1 MSAEPVAETNSAKK
15 GGLSEEFF
23 ARFSSNGSGDSYAD
37 LYAQSEN
44 QDSTT
49 SNSAGV
55 DEPPTPR
62 PMTNDEKEISE
73 LIALEKENLEKLEK
87 VEKEYKFAIDAG
99 TDISLL
105 SVFTEIIEE
114 LKLKLSEI
122 KSELEQLRLLVKVT
136 ELLNIAIKDGT
147 SSKTMAKAVERLKF
161 QPKGGVKL
169 APKDVMQKKVTKHLC
184 STLQKELDKIRI
196 TRNFNPKEWIEKRCR
211 EFLAYFEKCKLKVAV
226 ISVSGGVDSSVITA
240 ILKYAQHMAT
250 TLPEYSA
257 HPFNIRN
264 GGLIVAVAQ
273 PIDSTPE
280 IQNRAFELIETLFG
294 ITLDENKCYQPVK
307 PEDVL
312 GIHFFTVDQTFEH
325 EIKLARFKR
334 TAGRNF
340 IGWASSMGKS
350 YMRTVTAYMKAL
362 EYGGVVIGTG
372 NLDEDGYL
380 FYFCK
385 FGDGAVDIGLIWDL
399 HKSEVFMMGRYLGV
413 PESILIAP
421 PSADLAPGQTDENEI
436 GSTYDMIELV
446 YNYIQLWN
454 NQQRREFLERI
465 SKDPEALKQ
474 FFEEKELIEA
484 IHNRG
489 LHKVDIN
496 AKNMG
501 KYLFP
506 STEADEE
513 RQELENEFYQL

>member
-1 MSAEPVAETNSAKK
+1 MSAE
-15 GGLSEEFF
+15 
-23 ARFSSNGSGDSYAD
+23 SN
-37 LYAQSEN
+37 
-44 QDSTT
+44 TT
-49 SNSAGV
+49 STATKI
-55 DEPPTPR
+55 DEATR
-62 PMTNDEKEISE
+62 LLEEVKR
-73 LIALEKENLEKLEK
+73 ALQA
-87 VEKEYKFAIDAG
+87 AIDAG
-99 TDISLL
+99 TSIS
-105 SVFTEIIEE
+105 SMAEVIE
-114 LKLKLSEI
+114 
-122 KSELEQLRLLVKVT
+122 
-136 ELLNIAIKDGT
+136 G
-147 SSKTMAKAVERLKF
+147 LKF
-161 QPKGGVKL
+161 QPRGGIKL

-196 TRNFNPKEWIEKRCR
+196 TRNFNPKEWIEKRSR
-211 EFLAYFEKCKLKVAV
+211 EFLEYFEKCKLKVAV

-240 ILKYAQHMAT
+240 ILKYSQHLAT
-250 TLPEYSA
+250 TLEEYSA

-264 GGLIVAVAQ
+264 GGMIVAVAQ

-280 IQNRAFELIETLFG
+280 IQNRAYELVETLFG
-294 ITLDENKCYQPVK
+294 ITLDENKCYQPEK
-307 PEDVL
+307 PEDVQ
-312 GIHFFTVDQTFEH
+312 GIHFFTVDQTLEH

-334 TAGRNF
+334 TGGKYF
-340 IGWASSMGKS
+340 KGWASSMGKS

-385 FGDGAVDIGLIWDL
+385 FGDGAVDVGLIWDL

-446 YNYIQLWN
+446 YNYIELWN

-465 SKDPEALKQ
+465 SEDPEALQQ
-474 FFEEKELIEA
+474 FFEEKKLIEA

-489 LHKVDIN
+489 LHKADIN
-496 AKNMG
+496 PKNMG
-501 KYLFP
+501 KFQFP
-506 STEADEE
+506 NNEADME
-513 RQELENEFYQL
+513 RKALESEFYQL